1 MHRQNIQK
9 QLFVPITVFLIF
21 FLLGLFYLVS
31 MGNYN
36 FSIYFNTLNHNI
48 ADLLFKYLTYLG
60 DGIFAFI
67 VAIVCFF
74 YRRDY
79 GLIMLISLLITTLIT
94 QFLKRIIFIEKFR
107 PSNIFSDLIES
118 GKWHLVEGVHLHDK
132 ISFPSGHAA
141 TVFCVGILL
150 CIYINSKRWS
160 IFILTLVSIVGLSRV
175 YLSQHFLE
183 DILMGSMLGTI
194 VSILVYY
201 FFSPFLLKYNK

>member
-1 MHRQNIQK
+1 M
-9 QLFVPITVFLIF
+9 
-21 FLLGLFYLVS
+21 
-31 MGNYN
+31 
-36 FSIYFNTLNHNI
+36 
-48 ADLLFKYLTYLG
+48 G
-60 DGIFAFI
+60 DGVFAFI

-79 GLIMLISLLITTLIT
+79 GLIMLISLLITTSIT

-132 ISFPSGHAA
+132 FSFPSGHTA

-150 CIYINSKRWS
+150 SIYINSRRWS

-201 FFSPFLLKYNK
+201 FLSPFLLKYKK